1 MENQDESLIKQYVKR
16 RAKRR
21 LFLWLFGT
29 SAGLITILITV
40 FVTLFLILAAGS
52 IDNSDSDSSSGG
64 ETFTGEY
71 SEGLPI
77 YKEIK
82 GRGPFSDEIAQYAVG
97 AAVKYKLLPSVILSQ
112 YGYESAF
119 GTSASAR
126 NDLNYFGITWFDGCL
141 FPKGTARG
149 IGGIEG
155 GWYMKF
161 PNSKAAFSYYGFMVA
176 TQSNFNACVGN
187 KSPGASLLIL
197 GRGGYAAAGITEDSP
212 YYTGCMSIITS
223 NKLTEYDEF
232 AIKHW
237 GEGGNNNGTITGEW
251 TNPFPGSSLDKSSFS
266 GGQLFGTNPG
276 GEFRPNG
283 FHDGLDFGSVDHPGS
298 EIHAVHGGKVVY
310 VGNPG
315 ISGLGA
321 CVIVIN
327 YDGLNMVYQEF
338 ANSTG
343 NSRVK
348 VGDQV
353 KVGQVIGIRDTAHL
367 PNTLQ
372 KTIKATPK
380 KPNNHFFIHLPP
392 FRQNKKHFFTT
403 KKCFLLLLFYF
414 IYLVVLYWC
423 VAIANIKNT
432 IGTQLIVV
440 NVSSMND

>member
-1 MENQDESLIKQYVKR
+1 MENQNESLIKQYVKR

-82 GRGPFSDEIAQYAVG
+82 GRGPFSDEIVQYAVG

-283 FHDGLDFGSVDHPGS
+283 FHDGLDFGSVDHQGS

-367 PNTLQ
+367 HLGFTRMDWRQAQGHAFTDDGTWIDPLPFLNSS
-372 KTIKATPK
+372 K
-380 KPNNHFFIHLPP
+380 K
-392 FRQNKKHFFTT
+392 
-403 KKCFLLLLFYF
+403 
-414 IYLVVLYWC
+414 
-423 VAIANIKNT
+423 
-432 IGTQLIVV
+432 
-440 NVSSMND
+440 

>member
-64 ETFTGEY
+64 EAFTGEY

-149 IGGIEG
+149 IGGIREG

-237 GEGGNNNGTITGEW
+237 GEGGNDNGTITGEW

-315 ISGLGA
+315 ISGLVGA

-367 PNTLQ
+367 HLGFTRMDWRQAQGHAFTDDGTWIDPLPFLNSS
-372 KTIKATPK
+372 KNRSGEKIWKIK
-380 KPNNHFFIHLPP
+380 
-392 FRQNKKHFFTT
+392 R
-403 KKCFLLLLFYF
+403 
-414 IYLVVLYWC
+414 
-423 VAIANIKNT
+423 
-432 IGTQLIVV
+432 
-440 NVSSMND
+440 

>member
-1 MENQDESLIKQYVKR
+1 MENQNESLIKQYVKR

-64 ETFTGEY
+64 EAFTGEY

-343 NSRVK
+343 
-348 VGDQV
+348 
-353 KVGQVIGIRDTAHL
+353 
-367 PNTLQ
+367 
-372 KTIKATPK
+372 
-380 KPNNHFFIHLPP
+380 
-392 FRQNKKHFFTT
+392 
-403 KKCFLLLLFYF
+403 
-414 IYLVVLYWC
+414 
-423 VAIANIKNT
+423 
-432 IGTQLIVV
+432 
-440 NVSSMND
+440 

>member
-1 MENQDESLIKQYVKR
+1 MESQNESLIKQYVKR
-16 RAKRR
+16 RTKRR

-29 SAGLITILITV
+29 SAGLLTLLITV

-52 IDNSDSDSSSGG
+52 IDNSDSGSSSGG
-64 ETFTGEY
+64 EAFTGEY

-82 GRGPFSDEIAQYAVG
+82 GKGPFSDEIAQYAVG

-119 GTSASAR
+119 GTSLSAK
-126 NDLNYFGITWFDGCL
+126 NDLNFFGITWFDGCL
-141 FPKGTARG
+141 FPKGTAR
-149 IGGIEG
+149 GIEG

-197 GRGGYAAAGITEDSP
+197 GRGGYAAAGITEDSA
-212 YYTGCMSIITS
+212 YYKNCMSIINS
-223 NKLTEYDEF
+223 NQLTEYDEF

-237 GEGGNNNGTITGEW
+237 GEGGNNNGPITGEW

-315 ISGLGA
+315 ISGLGS

-353 KVGQVIGIRDTAHL
+353 KVGQVIAIRDTEHL
-367 PNTLQ
+367 HLGFTRMDWRQAQGHAFIDDGTWIDPLPFLNSS
-372 KTIKATPK
+372 K
-380 KPNNHFFIHLPP
+380 K
-392 FRQNKKHFFTT
+392 
-403 KKCFLLLLFYF
+403 
-414 IYLVVLYWC
+414 
-423 VAIANIKNT
+423 
-432 IGTQLIVV
+432 
-440 NVSSMND
+440 

>member
-1 MENQDESLIKQYVKR
+1 
-16 RAKRR
+16 
-21 LFLWLFGT
+21 
-29 SAGLITILITV
+29 
-40 FVTLFLILAAGS
+40 
-52 IDNSDSDSSSGG
+52 
-64 ETFTGEY
+64 
-71 SEGLPI
+71 
-77 YKEIK
+77 
-82 GRGPFSDEIAQYAVG
+82 RGPFSDEIAQYAVG

-237 GEGGNNNGTITGEW
+237 GEGGNDNGTITGEW

-367 PNTLQ
+367 HLGFTRMDWRQAQGHAFTDDGTWIDPLPFLNSS
-372 KTIKATPK
+372 K
-380 KPNNHFFIHLPP
+380 K
-392 FRQNKKHFFTT
+392 
-403 KKCFLLLLFYF
+403 
-414 IYLVVLYWC
+414 
-423 VAIANIKNT
+423 
-432 IGTQLIVV
+432 
-440 NVSSMND
+440 

>member
-1 MENQDESLIKQYVKR
+1 MENQNESLIKQYVKR

-40 FVTLFLILAAGS
+40 YVTLFLILAAGS

-232 AIKHW
+232 AMKHW
-237 GEGGNNNGTITGEW
+237 GEGGNDNDNGTITGEW
-251 TNPFPGSSLDKSSFS
+251 TNLFPGSSLDKSSFS

-298 EIHAVHGGKVVY
+298 EFHAVHGGKVVY

-367 PNTLQ
+367 HLGFTRMDWRQAQGHAFTDDGTWIDPLPFLNSS
-372 KTIKATPK
+372 K
-380 KPNNHFFIHLPP
+380 K
-392 FRQNKKHFFTT
+392 
-403 KKCFLLLLFYF
+403 
-414 IYLVVLYWC
+414 
-423 VAIANIKNT
+423 
-432 IGTQLIVV
+432 
-440 NVSSMND
+440 

>member
-1 MENQDESLIKQYVKR
+1 M
-16 RAKRR
+16 
-21 LFLWLFGT
+21 WLFGT

-64 ETFTGEY
+64 EAFTGEY

-251 TNPFPGSSLDKSSFS
+251 TNPFPGSSLDKNSFS

-367 PNTLQ
+367 HLGFTRMDWRQAQGHAFTDDGTWIDPLPFLNSSKKIDQEKKYMENKTLKIVLTAAISVSLIGNIALFWQLKEEQETNTFKIEEVAKNASEKL
-372 KTIKATPK
+372 K
-380 KPNNHFFIHLPP
+380 K
-392 FRQNKKHFFTT
+392 K
-403 KKCFLLLLFYF
+403 FL
-414 IYLVVLYWC
+414 
-423 VAIANIKNT
+423 
-432 IGTQLIVV
+432 
-440 NVSSMND
+440 

>member
-1 MENQDESLIKQYVKR
+1 MENQNESLIKQYVKR

-21 LFLWLFGT
+21 LFLWVFGT

-64 ETFTGEY
+64 EAFTGEY

-223 NKLTEYDEF
+223 IITSNKLTEYDEF

-367 PNTLQ
+367 HLGFTRMDWRQAQGHAFTDDGTWIDPLPFLNSS
-372 KTIKATPK
+372 K
-380 KPNNHFFIHLPP
+380 K
-392 FRQNKKHFFTT
+392 
-403 KKCFLLLLFYF
+403 
-414 IYLVVLYWC
+414 
-423 VAIANIKNT
+423 
-432 IGTQLIVV
+432 
-440 NVSSMND
+440 

>member
-1 MENQDESLIKQYVKR
+1 MEKQDENLIKQHLKR

-21 LFLWLFGT
+21 LFLWLFGS
-29 SAGLITILITV
+29 SAGLITLGI
-40 FVTLFLILAAGS
+40 TLFLTVFLLLAAGS
-52 IDNSDSDSSSGG
+52 IDDSSSDTGGG

-71 SEGLPI
+71 SEGLSI

-119 GTSASAR
+119 GTSLSAR
-126 NDLNYFGITWFDGCL
+126 EDTNFFGITWFDGCL

-149 IGGIEG
+149 IGGSEG

-161 PNSKAAFSYYGFMVA
+161 PNPKVAFSFYGFMVA

-187 KSPGASLLIL
+187 KSPGADLLVL
-197 GRGGYAAAGITEDSP
+197 GRGGYAAAGIIESSP
-212 YYTGCMSIITS
+212 YYIGAMNIITS

-237 GEGGNNNGTITGEW
+237 GEGNNDNGTITGEW
-251 TNPFPGSSLDKSSFS
+251 TNPFPGSLLDRSSFQS
-266 GGQLFGTNPG
+266 YQLFGTNPG
-276 GEFRPNG
+276 GEFRLNG

-298 EIHAVHGGKVVY
+298 EVHAVHGGKVVF

-315 ISGLGA
+315 ISELGA

-327 YDGLNMVYQEF
+327 DGGLNMIYQEF
-338 ANSTG
+338 ASST
-343 NSRVK
+343 SDARVK

-353 KVGQVIGIRDTAHL
+353 KVGQVIGTRDTDHLHLGITRMDWRQAEAHAFTDDGTWIDPL
-367 PNTLQ
+367 TLLNSG
-372 KTIKATPK
+372 K
-380 KPNNHFFIHLPP
+380 K
-392 FRQNKKHFFTT
+392 
-403 KKCFLLLLFYF
+403 
-414 IYLVVLYWC
+414 
-423 VAIANIKNT
+423 
-432 IGTQLIVV
+432 
-440 NVSSMND
+440 

>member
-1 MENQDESLIKQYVKR
+1 MENQNESLIKQYVKR

-283 FHDGLDFGSVDHPGS
+283 FHDGLDFGSVDHQGS

-367 PNTLQ
+367 HLGFTRMDWRQAQGHAFTGNGTWIDPLPFLNSS
-372 KTIKATPK
+372 K
-380 KPNNHFFIHLPP
+380 K
-392 FRQNKKHFFTT
+392 
-403 KKCFLLLLFYF
+403 
-414 IYLVVLYWC
+414 
-423 VAIANIKNT
+423 
-432 IGTQLIVV
+432 
-440 NVSSMND
+440 

>member
-1 MENQDESLIKQYVKR
+1 MENQNESLIKQYVKR

-64 ETFTGEY
+64 EAFTGEY

-187 KSPGASLLIL
+187 KSPGAS
-197 GRGGYAAAGITEDSP
+197 
-212 YYTGCMSIITS
+212 
-223 NKLTEYDEF
+223 
-232 AIKHW
+232 
-237 GEGGNNNGTITGEW
+237 
-251 TNPFPGSSLDKSSFS
+251 
-266 GGQLFGTNPG
+266 
-276 GEFRPNG
+276 
-283 FHDGLDFGSVDHPGS
+283 
-298 EIHAVHGGKVVY
+298 
-310 VGNPG
+310 
-315 ISGLGA
+315 
-321 CVIVIN
+321 
-327 YDGLNMVYQEF
+327 
-338 ANSTG
+338 
-343 NSRVK
+343 
-348 VGDQV
+348 
-353 KVGQVIGIRDTAHL
+353 
-367 PNTLQ
+367 
-372 KTIKATPK
+372 
-380 KPNNHFFIHLPP
+380 
-392 FRQNKKHFFTT
+392 
-403 KKCFLLLLFYF
+403 
-414 IYLVVLYWC
+414 
-423 VAIANIKNT
+423 
-432 IGTQLIVV
+432 
-440 NVSSMND
+440 

>member
-1 MENQDESLIKQYVKR
+1 MENQNESLIKQYVKR

-64 ETFTGEY
+64 EAFTGEY

-149 IGGIEG
+149 IG
-155 GWYMKF
+155 
-161 PNSKAAFSYYGFMVA
+161 
-176 TQSNFNACVGN
+176 VGN

-237 GEGGNNNGTITGEW
+237 GEGGNDNGTITGEW

-367 PNTLQ
+367 HLGFTRMDWRQAQGHAFTDDGTWIDPLPFLNSS
-372 KTIKATPK
+372 K
-380 KPNNHFFIHLPP
+380 K
-392 FRQNKKHFFTT
+392 
-403 KKCFLLLLFYF
+403 
-414 IYLVVLYWC
+414 
-423 VAIANIKNT
+423 
-432 IGTQLIVV
+432 
-440 NVSSMND
+440 

>member
-1 MENQDESLIKQYVKR
+1 MENQNESLIKQYVKR

-21 LFLWLFGT
+21 LFLWVFGT

-52 IDNSDSDSSSGG
+52 IDNSDSSSGG
-64 ETFTGEY
+64 EAFTGEY

-155 GWYMKF
+155 GWYRKF

-197 GRGGYAAAGITEDSP
+197 GRGGYAAAGITEDSA
-212 YYTGCMSIITS
+212 YYKNCMSIINT
-223 NKLTEYDEF
+223 NKLMEYDEF

-237 GEGGNNNGTITGEW
+237 REGGGTGGTITGSW
-251 TNPFPGSSLDKSSFS
+251 GNPFPGSSLDKNSFS
-266 GGQLFGTNPG
+266 GGQLFGKNPG

-321 CVIVIN
+321 CVIVLN

-367 PNTLQ
+367 HLGFTRMDWRQAQGHAFIDDGTWIDPLPFLNSS
-372 KTIKATPK
+372 K
-380 KPNNHFFIHLPP
+380 K
-392 FRQNKKHFFTT
+392 
-403 KKCFLLLLFYF
+403 
-414 IYLVVLYWC
+414 
-423 VAIANIKNT
+423 
-432 IGTQLIVV
+432 
-440 NVSSMND
+440 

>member
-1 MENQDESLIKQYVKR
+1 MDKQVENVIKQQIKR
-16 RAKRR
+16 RMKRR

-29 SAGLITILITV
+29 SGS
-40 FVTLFLILAAGS
+40 LFLLGLVLALVLFIAFAAGVP
-52 IDNSDSDSSSGG
+52 DQSGG
-64 ETFTGEY
+64 TVGDVTFTGEY
-71 SEGLPI
+71 SEGLPM
-77 YKEIK
+77 YDEIK

-119 GTSASAR
+119 GTSLSAK

-149 IGGIEG
+149 VGGIEG

-161 PNSKAAFSYYGFMVA
+161 PTSQAAFSYYGFMVA

-187 KSPGASLLIL
+187 KSPGADLLIL
-197 GRGGYAAAGITEDSP
+197 GRGGYAAAGITEDSA
-212 YYTGCMSIITS
+212 YYQGCMSIIES
-223 NKLTEYDEF
+223 NHLTEYDEF

-237 GEGGNNNGTITGEW
+237 GEGNSSNGTITGEW
-251 TNPFPGSSLDKSSFS
+251 TNPFPGTSLDQSSFS

-298 EIHAVHGGKVVY
+298 EIHAVHSGTVTY

-315 ISGLGA
+315 ISQLGA

-338 ANSTG
+338 TNNGSNA
-343 NSRVK
+343 RVK

-353 KVGQVIGIRDTAHL
+353 KVGQVIAIRDTEHL
-367 PNTLQ
+367 
-372 KTIKATPK
+372 
-380 KPNNHFFIHLPP
+380 HLG
-392 FRQNKKHFFTT
+392 FTRMDWLEAQGHGYT
-403 KKCFLLLLFYF
+403 NDGTWIDPLPLL
-414 IYLVVLYWC
+414 
-423 VAIANIKNT
+423 N
-432 IGTQLIVV
+432 
-440 NVSSMND
+440 SSGGEMK

>member
-1 MENQDESLIKQYVKR
+1 MENQNESLIKQYVKR

-40 FVTLFLILAAGS
+40 YVTLFLILAAGS

-232 AIKHW
+232 AMKHW
-237 GEGGNNNGTITGEW
+237 GEGGNDNDNGTITGEW

-367 PNTLQ
+367 HLGFTRMDWRQAQGHAFTDDGTWIDPLPFLNSS
-372 KTIKATPK
+372 K
-380 KPNNHFFIHLPP
+380 K
-392 FRQNKKHFFTT
+392 
-403 KKCFLLLLFYF
+403 
-414 IYLVVLYWC
+414 
-423 VAIANIKNT
+423 
-432 IGTQLIVV
+432 
-440 NVSSMND
+440 